1 MKVDLHQIKA
11 RWLLALLLVIVLLG
25 STYRLEHSAHTLPK
39 ATAGDLSVILANQT
53 LTPEDYA
60 YILAQTGLAPEAID
74 ELLTRTDGAQQIQ
87 TIQRG
92 YFTPV
97 KYTCIPNGPV
107 SREEWV
113 VNAEGQFQAATLLA
127 PLHNG
132 DILVTFGTHTLGW
145 RHGHAALVVDASQK
159 IALEALVLGQPACLQ
174 SADKWAAYPNFI
186 LLRPKHLTPAQCNEV
201 AQWALTHLQDIPYNP
216 LVGLLSPKAPTDHAL
231 PQATQCAHLVWS
243 AYHHFGWDIDG
254 NGGLVVTP
262 RDLTR
267 SDQLEIIQL
276 YGL

>member
-1 MKVDLHQIKA
+1 MKVDLHQIKT
-11 RWLLALLLVIVLLG
+11 RWLLALLLVIGLLT

-39 ATAGDLSVILANQT
+39 TLPGDLSAVLSQQT
-53 LTPEDYA
+53 LSPDDYA
-60 YILAQTGLAPEAID
+60 YVQAQTGLAPEAIA
-74 ELLTRTDGAQQIQ
+74 ELLKHPDGVQKIL
-87 TIQRG
+87 TIQQG
-92 YFTPV
+92 YFAPV
-97 KYTCIPNGPV
+97 KYTCIPNGVV

-113 VNAEGQFQAATLLA
+113 VNAKGQYQAATLLA

-159 IALEALVLGQPACLQ
+159 ITLEALVLGQPACLQ
-174 SADKWAAYPNFI
+174 SADKWATYPNFL
-186 LLRPKHLTPAQCNEV
+186 LLRPKNLTATQCNEV
-201 AQWALTHLQDIPYNP
+201 AHWALDHLQAIAYNP
-216 LVGLLSPKAPTDHAL
+216 TVGLTSPKAPPDQEL

-243 AYHHFGWDIDG
+243 AYHHFGWDLDG

-262 RDLTR
+262 RDLIR
-267 SDQLEIIQL
+267 SDQLDVIQI